1 MWGDAYGMYDTYK
14 RNCETSVFA
23 DFRVAY
29 YASMHEAAMR
39 LKGGLIMPLWENLNN
54 ARLSNEM
61 KKIKEKM

>member
-23 DFRVAY
+23 DLRVAY
-29 YASMHEAAMR
+29 YASMHETAMR
-39 LKGGLIMPLWENLNN
+39 LKGGFIMPLWEDLNY
-54 ARLSNEM
+54 ARLKKEM